1 MTGLPATQPD
11 NSRATAHAP
20 AQVAS
25 WPPDVPAPALA
36 GNLAWARV
44 IRQALCTEGSLD
56 ADEWFPVSSG
66 AQEARREAAA
76 AIAICQA
83 CPVRSQCLALS
94 LRHWD
99 IGQHGVWGGMV
110 TAERANLRR
119 QMLAHR
125 ADALRYFTDA
135 AGLRSLSGLCDTRTS
150 SRLSRRCPSLNWDL
164 HAISSGSRCPAGQSV
179 PRMRRIA
186 AADSSALGR
195 NPVAGLSAIRSA

>member
-1 MTGLPATQPD
+1 MTGLPATQPND
-11 NSRATAHAP
+11 SRATAHAP

-135 AGLRSLSGLCDTRTS
+135 AV
-150 SRLSRRCPSLNWDL
+150 
-164 HAISSGSRCPAGQSV
+164 AV
-179 PRMRRIA
+179 PQV
-186 AADSSALGR
+186 SPFPGC
-195 NPVAGLSAIRSA
+195 GG